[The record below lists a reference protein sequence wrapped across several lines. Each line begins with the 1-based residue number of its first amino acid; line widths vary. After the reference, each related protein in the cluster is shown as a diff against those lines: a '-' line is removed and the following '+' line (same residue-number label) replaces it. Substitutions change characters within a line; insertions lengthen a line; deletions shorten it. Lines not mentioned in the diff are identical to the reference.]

1 MSAQQEGGRLTG
13 AESSPAL
20 RLLRIGDPPDAWQ
33 ALGFTVRGGGVQFT
47 GISLELSE
55 AGRGIV
61 SWALTGIDPVHS
73 VDGLIT
79 KVLPAGP
86 PVELVEHANGAIG
99 IDHVVVTTPD
109 FDRTAAALTDAGLG
123 LRRVRRSPDGRMMG
137 FRRLGPAILEVVGVP
152 SEDPEQ
158 PARFWGLVVVV
169 PDLDAL
175 AGRLG
180 QRLGPPKPAVQPGR
194 RIATLKTS
202 AGPSPA
208 VAFMTPE

>member
-1 MSAQQEGGRLTG
+1 MSRLTR
-13 AESSPAL
+13 AERSPAL

-33 ALGFTVRGGGVQFT
+33 ALGFTTRGGVVQFS

-79 KVLPAGP
+79 EVVPDEP
-86 PVELVEHANGAIG
+86 TVELVEHVNGAIG
-99 IDHVVVTTPD
+99 IDHVVVTTPN
-109 FDRTAAALTDAGLG
+109 FDRTAAAMRDAGLG

-137 FRRLGPAILEVVGVP
+137 FRRLGAAILELVGVP

-180 QRLGPPKPAVQPGR
+180 QRLGSPRPAVQGGR

-202 AGPSPA
+202 AGLSPA
-208 VAFMTPE
+208 LAFMTPE